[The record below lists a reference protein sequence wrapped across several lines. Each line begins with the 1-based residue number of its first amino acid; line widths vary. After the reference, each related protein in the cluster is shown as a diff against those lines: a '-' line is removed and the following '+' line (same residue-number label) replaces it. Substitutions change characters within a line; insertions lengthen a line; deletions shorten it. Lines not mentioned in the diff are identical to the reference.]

1 MIRDMTDGQKSL
13 GWSRAGVWM
22 RRYLR
27 ADRIG
32 SFCRYTAKRFLA
44 DDCLRQAAGL
54 SYVSLLAIVPLLAI
68 GLAVLAAFPAFD
80 AVRLDLQA
88 MVFENFLP
96 STSAQVNDY
105 IRDFLDNASKASG
118 PGVLAL
124 AVTALLL
131 LSNINDAFNS
141 IWRVP
146 SSRPI
151 ALRFL
156 VYWALLTLGPLMVG
170 SSLSLSSYA
179 FAVVQLSDLESYTGW
194 ILPFSRLIAV
204 CLAGLGLAMMFFVVP
219 NRPVHFLHALTG
231 GLVASVL
238 FETLKALFGVYLTH
252 FPSYQAIYG
261 ALSTIPIFL
270 LWMYLSWA
278 VVLFGAEVTASLPEW
293 RAAQARGR
301 NAATPGDQLALA
313 LGILTRLRK
322 MSHSGGSIAER
333 ALVRGLPATPAEI
346 DLSLGKLRDGG
357 IVERTPGSRWV
368 LAKDLTRTRLRELLS
383 LLNLELDP
391 GSGWPPAA
399 ARTVH
404 ALASASEAKLAL
416 SLEQLLGES
425 EEEVEE
431 S

>member
-1 MIRDMTDGQKSL
+1 MIADMTEGRKNIR
-13 GWSRAGVWM
+13 WSRVGI
-22 RRYLR
+22 
-27 ADRIG
+27 RIG
-32 SFCRYTAKRFLA
+32 HYLQADQIASFCRYTAGRFLA

-54 SYVSLLAIVPLLAI
+54 SYVSLLAIVPLFAI

-96 STSAQVNDY
+96 ATSAQVNDY

-118 PGVLAL
+118 PGVVAL

-131 LSNINDAFNS
+131 LSNISDAFNA

-146 SSRPI
+146 SSQPI

-156 VYWALLTLGPLMVG
+156 VYWALLTLGPLLVG

-179 FAVVQLSDLESYTGW
+179 FAVVRLADLESYTGW
-194 ILPFSRLIAV
+194 VLPFSRLIAV
-204 CLAGLGLAMMFFVVP
+204 GLAGLGLAMMFFVVP
-219 NRPVHFLHALTG
+219 NRPVQFLHALCG

-238 FETLKALFGVYLTH
+238 FEVLKALFGLYLTH

-270 LWMYLSWA
+270 VWMYLSWA
-278 VVLFGAEVTASLPEW
+278 VVLFGAEVTAALPEW

-301 NAATPGDQLALA
+301 HAATPGEQLALA
-313 LGILTRLRK
+313 LGILARLRK
-322 MSHSGGSIAER
+322 ASHSGGSIAER

-346 DLSLGKLRDGG
+346 DLTLGKLREGG
-357 IVERTPGSRWV
+357 MVERASGNKWV
-368 LAKDLTRTRLRELLS
+368 LARDLVRTQLQELVV
-383 LLNLELDP
+383 LLDLGLDP
-391 GSGWPPAA
+391 GAGWPIAA
-399 ARTVH
+399 ERTVQ
-404 ALASASEAKLAL
+404 ALATATRDRLAL
-416 SLEQLLGES
+416 SLEQLLCES
-425 EEEVEE
+425 EDEVEE
-431 S
+431 G